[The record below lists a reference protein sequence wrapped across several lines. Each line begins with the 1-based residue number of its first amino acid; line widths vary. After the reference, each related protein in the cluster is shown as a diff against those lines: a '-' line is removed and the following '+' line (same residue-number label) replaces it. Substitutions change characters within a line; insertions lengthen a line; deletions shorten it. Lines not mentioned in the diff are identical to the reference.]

1 MYFNHFT
8 PTGKARGGAKNLY
21 VKKSK
26 KIYFLGCNL
35 GNVGQKCNKKKKIR
49 QIFAF
54 APLGKNSGNAH
65 DCSCKVLIF
74 STRKMF

>member
-35 GNVGQKCNKKKKIR
+35 GNVGQKCNKKKRKLGK
-49 QIFAF
+49 FLPLP
-54 APLGKNSGNAH
+54 PLGKILAMPMIAVV
-65 DCSCKVLIF
+65 KF
-74 STRKMF
+74 